1 MEQGWLLSN
10 VIQQSGKPEAP
21 VMVLQ
26 LAPFSSLITPFSI
39 FKIINLVM
47 ETAAQIIVGASFLT
61 LLQSN
66 SAVRALFLI
75 SVRVL
80 DFIQYC
86 QQTRLRFSAFL
97 YLRFVSHHREVMK
110 NARDIVLLQK
120 VEMLL
125 AIKEPVC
132 SVEIS

>member
-10 VIQQSGKPEAP
+10 AIQHSGKPEAP

-26 LAPFSSLITPFSI
+26 LASVSSLITPFGI

-61 LLQSN
+61 LLQLN
-66 SAVRALFLI
+66 SAFRALFLI

-80 DFIQYC
+80 DFYSI
-86 QQTRLRFSAFL
+86 LPAD
-97 YLRFVSHHREVMK
+97 E
-110 NARDIVLLQK
+110 A
-120 VEMLL
+120 
-125 AIKEPVC
+125 
-132 SVEIS
+132 

>member
-10 VIQQSGKPEAP
+10 AIQQSGKPEAP

-26 LAPFSSLITPFSI
+26 LAPVSSLITPFSI

-66 SAVRALFLI
+66 SAFRA

-97 YLRFVSHHREVMK
+97 YRRFVSHHRDVVK

>member
-1 MEQGWLLSN
+1 MEQGWLLSDA
-10 VIQQSGKPEAP
+10 VQQSGKLEAP

-26 LAPFSSLITPFSI
+26 LASVSSLITTFGI

-47 ETAAQIIVGASFLT
+47 ETAAQIIVGESFLR

-66 SAVRALFLI
+66 FAFRALFLI

-97 YLRFVSHHREVMK
+97 YLRFVSLHGEVVK